1 MNRKLNTEEIVRVSI
16 DEYRDIPKIPLVVLL
31 DNVRSMHNI
40 GSVFRTADAFRVEKV
55 ILCGITATPPH
66 NEIHKSA
73 LGAEYS
79 VEWQYA
85 DDSRNIVERL
95 ANEGYIPIAIEQTEQ
110 SVALN
115 HFDIDKSN
123 RYVVVF
129 GNEVFGVGQPTI
141 DACRYSIDIPQAG
154 TKHSLNVSVAAGIVI
169 YDFFEKLTMYTR
181 CLKRAQ

>member
-16 DEYRDIPKIPLVVLL
+16 DEYREMPKIPLVVLL

-79 VEWQYA
+79 VE
-85 DDSRNIVERL
+85 
-95 ANEGYIPIAIEQTEQ
+95 
-110 SVALN
+110 
-115 HFDIDKSN
+115 
-123 RYVVVF
+123 
-129 GNEVFGVGQPTI
+129 
-141 DACRYSIDIPQAG
+141 
-154 TKHSLNVSVAAGIVI
+154 
-169 YDFFEKLTMYTR
+169 
-181 CLKRAQ
+181 